1 MTDERDLTLQRLFD
15 IANQET
21 NDTAFVDDVMLR
33 INRLRRRVVI
43 GWATAGLLL
52 LPVGWL
58 IAAPLQDSILL
69 LSQILPN
76 SLVELDEGLFAQV
89 FAPINSF
96 SAIAAVAILG
106 TRVLYK
112 KIFSN

>member
-1 MTDERDLTLQRLFD
+1 
-15 IANQET
+15 
-21 NDTAFVDDVMLR
+21 
-33 INRLRRRVVI
+33 
-43 GWATAGLLL
+43 
-52 LPVGWL
+52 
-58 IAAPLQDSILL
+58 
-69 LSQILPN
+69 
-76 SLVELDEGLFAQV
+76 VELDEGLFAQV

>member
-1 MTDERDLTLQRLFD
+1 MTDERDLTLQTLFD
-15 IANQET
+15 VANQEMS
-21 NDTAFVDDVMLR
+21 DTAFVDEVMLR
-33 INRLRRRVVI
+33 IDKLRRRAII
-43 GWATAGLLL
+43 GWTVAGLLL

-58 IAAPLQDSILL
+58 VAAPLQDSILL

-76 SLVELDEGLFAQV
+76 SLVEVDEGLIAQV

-106 TRVLYK
+106 TRALYK
-112 KIFSN
+112 KIFAS

>member
-15 IANQET
+15 VTSQ
-21 NDTAFVDDVMLR
+21 DMSGTAFVDAVMLR
-33 INRLRRRVVI
+33 IDKLRRKVVI
-43 GWATAGLLL
+43 GWAVAGLLL

-58 IAAPLQDSILL
+58 LAAPLQDTVLL
-69 LSQILPN
+69 LSQILPK
-76 SLVELDEGLFAQV
+76 SLVELDDGLAAQM

-106 TRVLYK
+106 ARVLYK
-112 KIFSN
+112 KIFT

>member
-15 IANQET
+15 VASQ
-21 NDTAFVDDVMLR
+21 DMSGTAFVDAVMLR
-33 INRLRRRVVI
+33 IDKLRRKVVI
-43 GWATAGLLL
+43 GWAVAGLLL

-58 IAAPLQDSILL
+58 LAAPL
-69 LSQILPN
+69 
-76 SLVELDEGLFAQV
+76 LDEGLAAQM

-106 TRVLYK
+106 ARVLYK
-112 KIFSN
+112 KIFT